1 MENIGIV
8 HELCAVMASLTGQPE
23 SQYRELITF
32 VPDRPGHDWR
42 YAMDIHKASNELG
55 WSPQIRFEDGLRDT
69 IAWYEDN
76 TAWWEAVLSKKYLAF
91 YDSWYGGRPVQA
103 DPQPVTASHEPAR
116 ALG

>member
-1 MENIGIV
+1 
-8 HELCAVMASLTGQPE
+8 
-23 SQYRELITF
+23 
-32 VPDRPGHDWR
+32 
-42 YAMDIHKASNELG
+42 MDIHKASNELG